1 MQAKKGNA
9 VAACAAREELLRWSG
24 THHSIEKSLW
34 QSYNCINFEYCITN
48 TIMQL
53 LALLGIEDN
62 PTYKWNRIANQS
74 EETQMVLTAVNYL
87 DEEAVLNHLP
97 WLTPEEV
104 DKILKHKDSEDLDRL
119 DSGKET
125 DEDKEQEDED
135 GGT

>member
-1 MQAKKGNA
+1 
-9 VAACAAREELLRWSG
+9 
-24 THHSIEKSLW
+24 
-34 QSYNCINFEYCITN
+34 
-48 TIMQL
+48 MQL